1 MEGSA
6 YYDHHKRQSAR
17 QKTDPDGLRQ
27 AVSGAG
33 LQKNHRGGD
42 RPQGGGVQ
50 QHFPE
55 YLPGQGRR
63 PDGAGGVHVLQPVL
77 HGPGRGGNTAAPGVC
92 LRCGDRHPDDPDGAE
107 REPAGNLCGELH
119 PQRGVRVYF
128 PGHRPGAVPDL
139 RPLSAGADG
148 GGLLRPGAWLRRTHA
163 GLHGP
168 PLRWD
173 ADAGEEAADVP
184 DPESAGL

>member
-92 LRCGDRHPDDPDGAE
+92 LRRGDRHPDDPDGAE

-119 PQRGVRVYF
+119 
-128 PGHRPGAVPDL
+128 PGAVPDL

-184 DPESAGL
+184 DPEPAGL